1 MYTSIGREKW
11 CIIKNLGLYREI
23 VVGYI
28 YATVIDGIV
37 IAATGKSGAEWVSI
51 AIKNVVGRK
60 YTGKVYLPESG
71 PYTCPGV
78 VIDHSGMCGG

>member
-1 MYTSIGREKW
+1 MVYIGK
-11 CIIKNLGLYREI
+11 I

-51 AIKNVVGRK
+51 AIKNVVGKNILGK
-60 YTGKVYLPESG
+60 YICLKVVHILVP
-71 PYTCPGV
+71 V
-78 VIDHSGMCGG
+78 